1 MKNIDIRVYAIERNV
16 KLWQIATELHI
27 TDSSFS
33 RRLRRELSKEAKQQ
47 IYEII
52 DKLADGRQ

>member
-33 RRLRRELSKEAKQQ
+33 RRLRKELSKEAKQQ

-52 DKLADGRQ
+52 DKLAEGRQ

>member
-1 MKNIDIRVYAIERNV
+1 MKNLDIRAYAVKRNV

-27 TDSSFS
+27 TDASFS
-33 RRLRRELSKEAKQQ
+33 RRLRTELSKEAKQQ

-52 DKLADGRQ
+52 DKLAEGRQ

>member
-33 RRLRRELSKEAKQQ
+33 RKLRRELSKEEKQQ